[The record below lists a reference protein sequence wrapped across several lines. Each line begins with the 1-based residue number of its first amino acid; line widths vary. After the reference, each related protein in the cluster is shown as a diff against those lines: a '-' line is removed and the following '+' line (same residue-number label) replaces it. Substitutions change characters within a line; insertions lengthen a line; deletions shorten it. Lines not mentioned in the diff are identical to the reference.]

1 MKSSLVKD
9 TKTHYRLKMLFDW
22 LENAEENN
30 NKWAV
35 KVATKHILALS
46 RKSYD

>member
-9 TKTHYRLKMLFDW
+9 TKTHSRLKMLFAW
-22 LENAEENN
+22 LETAEENN

-35 KVATKHILALS
+35 KVASNHILALA
-46 RKSYD
+46 KKT